1 MDLLGHMGRY
11 RVELDLATSPELQR
25 FYAFNWLPIGNL
37 GVDLLVYPLA
47 KLIGLEPALNMIVTG
62 DTVSD
67 STVIKWALRREKK
80 PPQT

>member
-1 MDLLGHMGRY
+1 MLLKLPSGAVWRL
-11 RVELDLATSPELQR
+11 RATGAVLEVSESI
-25 FYAFNWLPIGNL
+25 YL
-37 GVDLLVYPLA
+37 GGGFGD
-47 KLIGLEPALNMIVTG
+47 GDEPRRTNQVVVTG

>member
-1 MDLLGHMGRY
+1 
-11 RVELDLATSPELQR
+11 
-25 FYAFNWLPIGNL
+25 
-37 GVDLLVYPLA
+37 
-47 KLIGLEPALNMIVTG
+47 VTG